1 MSEKNPHKKIHQ
13 LLEKLYYEGDRP
25 SALGGVEKLYRA
37 ARHYG
42 LKRSQVIYWLQQ
54 QPGYTLHKP
63 ARKKFPR
70 NKVFVNGLD
79 EQWQCDL
86 CDLTSLSQ
94 WNRGHKYI
102 LTCIDV
108 LSKHAWAVA
117 IKTKT
122 GSALVAAFTKIFKQ
136 GRKPE
141 VLQSDAGT
149 EFKNKTFKTF
159 LKKHGVRHFVTY
171 NETKAQIVER
181 FNRTLKQLMWRM
193 FTTSSSYHYL
203 DKLDSLVNDNYNQSV
218 HRSIQMKP
226 ADVTV
231 FNAQDAWRTLYGK
244 QTPSKKYKLNV
255 GDQVKISKYK
265 KVFEKGCLQSWTE
278 ETFTI
283 SQRLPRNPPVYC
295 LKEANGYLIQGTF
308 YETELQ
314 RVIEKSNH
322 LFRIE
327 KILKSRGKGKKKEV
341 LVHWKGWPKSY
352 DSWLPASQLV
362 SLQRL

>member
-1 MSEKNPHKKIHQ
+1 MNKKNLQKKIYQ
-13 LLEKLYYEGDRP
+13 LLEKLYYERDRP

-42 LKRSQVIYWLQQ
+42 LKRSEVIHWLQE

-86 CDLTSLSQ
+86 CDLTSLSR

-122 GSALVAAFTKIFKQ
+122 GSTLVAAFTKIFKQ

-149 EFKNKTFKTF
+149 EFKNKTFQTF
-159 LKKHGVRHFVTY
+159 LKKHGIRHFVTY

-203 DKLDSLVNDNYNQSV
+203 DKLDSLVNDNYNRSV
-218 HRSIQMKP
+218 HRSIKMKP

-231 FNAQDAWRTLYGK
+231 FNAQDAWRTLYSK
-244 QTPSKKYKLNV
+244 QTPSKKYKFNV

-265 KVFEKGCLQSWTE
+265 KVFEKGYLPSWTE

-283 SQRLPRNPPVYC
+283 AQRLPRNPPVYR
-295 LKEANGYLIQGTF
+295 LKEANGDLIQGTF

-314 RVIEKSNH
+314 RVVEKSNH

-327 KILKSRGKGKKKEV
+327 KILKRRGKGRKKEV

-362 SLQRL
+362 SLQRP

>member
-1 MSEKNPHKKIHQ
+1 M
-13 LLEKLYYEGDRP
+13 
-25 SALGGVEKLYRA
+25 YR
-37 ARHYG
+37 
-42 LKRSQVIYWLQQ
+42 
-54 QPGYTLHKP
+54 
-63 ARKKFPR
+63 
-70 NKVFVNGLD
+70 
-79 EQWQCDL
+79 C
-86 CDLTSLSQ
+86 
-94 WNRGHKYI
+94 
-102 LTCIDV
+102 
-108 LSKHAWAVA
+108 SKHAWAVA

-149 EFKNKTFKTF
+149 EFKNKTFQTF

-171 NETKAQIVER
+171 NETKVQIIER
-181 FNRTLKQLMWRM
+181 FNRTLNQLMWRM
-193 FTTSSSYHYL
+193 FTTSSSYHHL

-244 QTPSKKYKLNV
+244 QTPSKKYKFNV

-265 KVFEKGCLQSWTE
+265 KVFEKGYLPSCTK

-283 SQRLPRNPPVYC
+283 AQRLPRNPPVYR
-295 LKEANGYLIQGTF
+295 LKEANGDLIQGTF
-308 YETELQ
+308 YKTELQ

-322 LFRIE
+322 LFCIE

-362 SLQRL
+362 SLQRP